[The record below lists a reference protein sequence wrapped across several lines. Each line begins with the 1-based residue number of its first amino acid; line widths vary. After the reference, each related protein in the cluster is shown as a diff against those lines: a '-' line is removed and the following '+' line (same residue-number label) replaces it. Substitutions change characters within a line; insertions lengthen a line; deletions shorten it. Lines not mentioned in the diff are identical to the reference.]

1 MKPKEALNSVQRISH
16 IDEANKILESL
27 DISDDLPDFP
37 QFETIPFTAQ
47 EEKAEIKKMQHDI
60 GDNIQGVSQKFRFSY
75 LWALTYYVRYL
86 LK

>member
-37 QFETIPFTAQ
+37 QFDSIPSTTQ
-47 EEKAEIKKMQHDI
+47 EEKAVNKKI
-60 GDNIQGVSQKFRFSY
+60 GDNIQGVSQKF
-75 LWALTYYVRYL
+75 
-86 LK
+86 